1 MSNFKMKRCI
11 PKHKKKEKHRV
22 SLSLSQNIWEKFNP
36 VLKNAW
42 KGSFTSW
49 VEFAMECYSRDT
61 CEGCPY
67 NEPDLEKEK
76 GIGKKIIT

>member
-1 MSNFKMKRCI
+1 MKRCA
-11 PKHKKKEKHRV
+11 PKHKRKSRHRV
-22 SLSLSQNIWEKFNP
+22 NLSLSQDIWKRFKP
-36 VLKNAW
+36 VLKKAW

-67 NEPDLEKEK
+67 NEPDSEKEK
-76 GIGKKIIT
+76 GIGKKLKQK